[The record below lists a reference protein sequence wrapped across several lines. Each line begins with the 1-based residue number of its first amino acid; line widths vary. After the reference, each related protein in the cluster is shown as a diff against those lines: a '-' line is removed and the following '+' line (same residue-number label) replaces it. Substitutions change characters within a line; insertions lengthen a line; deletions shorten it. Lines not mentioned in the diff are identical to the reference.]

1 MRTRLLFYDDEE
13 REWLVHDGIVR
24 HGEFELLPLG
34 SPRAD
39 FRVFDRIA
47 PRERRIYSFRREQ
60 PHTLDEALLG
70 RQFIDASL
78 VIAARP
84 PEREAG
90 GEAR

>member
-1 MRTRLLFYDDEE
+1 MRTRLLLYDDDE
-13 REWLVHDGIVR
+13 REWLVHDGVVR
-24 HGEFELLPLG
+24 HGEFEILPLG

-39 FRVFDRIA
+39 FRVFDRVE
-47 PRERRIYSFRREQ
+47 PRERRIYSFQREQ

-78 VIAARP
+78 VITARP

-90 GEAR
+90 DEAR